1 MTLTLNLNPKQEE
14 RLKQLALS
22 AKISPEQLA
31 QSVVENLL
39 VSETTSDT
47 PTASTRNIRSFRG
60 AGAKSPMKQDAQAY
74 VNEIRQD
81 WDDDNLRLA

>member
-1 MTLTLNLNPKQEE
+1 MTLTLNLNSNQEA

-39 VSETTSDT
+39 ATEATSI
-47 PTASTRNIRSFRG
+47 TATIPTRNIRSFRG
-60 AGAKSPMKQDAQAY
+60 AGAKSPMNQDPQAY
-74 VNEIRQD
+74 VYELRQD
-81 WDDDNLRLA
+81 WDDDDDNP

>member
-1 MTLTLNLNPKQEE
+1 MTLTLNLNSNQEE

-39 VSETTSDT
+39 ATEATSV
-47 PTASTRNIRSFRG
+47 TATMPTRNIRSFRG
-60 AGAKSPMKQDAQAY
+60 AGAKSPMKQDAQAHVY
-74 VNEIRQD
+74 ELRQD
-81 WDDDNLRLA
+81 WDDDNP